1 LIVSADQTAFPASS
15 AGHGPLLPHLEEDG
29 VDELSAETFRA
40 FIATARL
47 HARLIT
53 RLVDGDEGVHPGQI
67 FCLRAI
73 AHHDGITQRDL
84 AEELHV
90 ARPSIT
96 RMLQGME
103 RAGIVERH
111 VDERDQRLTRVFLTD
126 RGREFETKFRRI
138 AAAYVTDTIGRL
150 PAADRREL
158 IRLLRAF
165 RDTLKAAIEAR
176 ACTDEVASVGIPPD
190 VASSATSTDT
200 AKGES

>member
-1 LIVSADQTAFPASS
+1 MRE
-15 AGHGPLLPHLEEDG
+15 HGPFPSSSDDQRLSPQLEEDG
-29 VDELSAETFRA
+29 VDELSAEAFRA
-40 FIATARL
+40 FISTARL

-53 RLVDGDEGVHPGQI
+53 RLVDDGEGAHPGQL

-90 ARPSIT
+90 ARPTIT

-111 VDERDQRLTRVFLTD
+111 VDERDQRLTRVHLTD

-138 AAAYVTDTIGRL
+138 AAAYVKDTIARL

-158 IRLLRAF
+158 IRLLRAL
-165 RDTLKAAIEAR
+165 RETIAAAMEAR
-176 ACTDEVASVGIPPD
+176 EDATPEVGATPDEEVAAP
-190 VASSATSTDT
+190 
-200 AKGES
+200 